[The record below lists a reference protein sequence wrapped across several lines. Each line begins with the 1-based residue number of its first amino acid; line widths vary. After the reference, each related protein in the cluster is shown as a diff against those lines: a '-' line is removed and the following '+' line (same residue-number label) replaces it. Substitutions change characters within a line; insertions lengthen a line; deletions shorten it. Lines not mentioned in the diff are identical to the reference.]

1 MALNH
6 PAEWSSAVKDEYIV
20 RQFAFDTGAGVAT
33 MAAVKALNAA
43 LVEAGLF
50 PGGRITQIFNDMVV
64 HFESTHADGTAEA
77 ISYKQGMEYAARVM
91 GSDSPDGP
99 QDGLPPGWLRGVID
113 GGKAT
118 DKE

>member
-1 MALNH
+1 M
-6 PAEWSSAVKDEYIV
+6 KDEYIV

-43 LVEAGLF
+43 LVEAELI
-50 PGGRITQIFNDMVV
+50 PGGRITQIFKDMVV
-64 HFESTHADGTAEA
+64 HFESTPADGTAEA

-99 QDGLPPGWLRGVID
+99 QDGLLPGWLRGVID